1 MLLLFPTKI
10 APATSAEVLRQ
21 YLCAKVEQN
30 FECCKSSLRKLCNKT
45 SLYIK
50 LGDESNPIVC
60 QDSRYCI
67 MKQ

>member
-30 FECCKSSLRKLCNKT
+30 FECCKSYLGKCVTKRHYILSWEMNPTLSCAKT
-45 SLYIK
+45 A
-50 LGDESNPIVC
+50 DTA
-60 QDSRYCI
+60 
-67 MKQ
+67 